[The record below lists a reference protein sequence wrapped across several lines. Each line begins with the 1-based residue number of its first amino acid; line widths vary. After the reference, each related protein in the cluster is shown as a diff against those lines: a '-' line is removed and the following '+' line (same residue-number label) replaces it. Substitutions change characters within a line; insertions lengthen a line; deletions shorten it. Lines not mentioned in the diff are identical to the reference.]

1 MTLGPKRELPH
12 PHKLVLSPMLERQM
26 LVYIQI
32 LRFLAALA
40 VVAFHALGSPPKGY
54 EIPESTLT
62 FALSYGGRGVDL
74 FFVISGFVIFYATHS
89 SKLTPAEFLRRRV
102 ERIAP
107 LYFFVTFTVTILA
120 ITLPATFCT
129 PDWYTP
135 RHIIKSLAFI
145 AFTDGDMPVVYVGW
159 SLEYEMYFYL
169 ATALLMALTR
179 NVWRNIVMIFSA
191 AAIVGQIPGVATA
204 LGNYAFFADPMILE
218 FVLGV
223 IVGSVFVNGRI
234 GWPMPVAA
242 ACAIAAV
249 LVTDPTSRVILSGMP
264 AACLVAAAAWAS
276 RKRID
281 PSWLERA
288 LARLGDASYS
298 IYLAQ
303 VQTVSLA
310 SIAVAGLFPAIP
322 PLLLLMVTSSIVV
335 ALGLALNILVERP
348 LLKLCRRIG
357 VPRPTGT
364 ILTPPAQPQ
373 PAA

>member
-1 MTLGPKRELPH
+1 
-12 PHKLVLSPMLERQM
+12 M

-32 LRFLAALA
+32 LRFFAALA
-40 VVAFHALGSPPKGY
+40 VVAFHALGAPPKGF
-54 EIPESTLT
+54 EVPESALT

-74 FFVISGFVIFYATHS
+74 FFVISGFVIFYATHA

-107 LYFFVTFTVTILA
+107 LYFFVIFTVTMLA
-120 ITLPATFCT
+120 ITLPATFGA

-135 RHIIKSLAFI
+135 RHIIKSLAFVS
-145 AFTDGDMPVVYVGW
+145 FTDGDMPVVYVGW

-169 ATALLMALTR
+169 AVALLMALTR
-179 NVWRNIVMIFSA
+179 EVWRNVVVTFSA
-191 AAIVGQIPGVATA
+191 VAILGQIPGVAAA

-223 IVGSVFVNGRI
+223 IVGWVFVNGRI
-234 GWPMPVAA
+234 GWPMAVAA
-242 ACAIAAV
+242 ACATAAV
-249 LVTDPTSRVILSGMP
+249 LVMDPASRVIVSGVP

-276 RKRID
+276 RKRVD
-281 PSWLERA
+281 PSWPERA

-298 IYLAQ
+298 TYLAQ
-303 VQTVSLA
+303 VETVSLA
-310 SIAVAGLFPAIP
+310 SMAVAGLIPAIP
-322 PLLLLMVTSSIVV
+322 PLLLLIVTSCIVV

-348 LLKLCRRIG
+348 LLKLCRRLG
-357 VPRPTGT
+357 GPRPQIETT
-364 ILTPPAQPQ
+364 RPIPV